1 MAADGHWRYLNP
13 PGDHLMGFALMHLEQ
28 YLSNSSFIRIF
39 SERIMSRSFVAFG
52 SIAVILAVAT
62 ASFTHAAGFQGMVT
76 DQQGDAIAG
85 AMVTVRF
92 GEPFQEHTVFTD
104 DEGAYAMAGL
114 PGETNHRVRVRRIGW
129 EDLRSWNHQTPQD
142 GMTDLD
148 LTMVRHTDP
157 AMVAAQL
164 PANHWYALVLEKL
177 TDEHEREQFV
187 RQCTYCHQQGNAATR
202 LVRDKQEWDKVLSL
216 MARMGAGLDEKLR
229 VRLPELLNS
238 AYNLETAVP
247 ALTEGWED
255 AHKFSPA
262 PSAQVRRSIVDEYQ
276 LGGRSSMQHDM
287 IVHPNGQIYSVDM
300 ATDRLFRMD
309 PSVADGARESFRIPA
324 EELGLGGS
332 LASSA
337 LPSNSDMRVGPH
349 SLQVDGEGSIWITLA
364 VGNSLAKFD
373 PTDASFVMEPL
384 PGGIYPH
391 TLRVDDRGRI
401 WYTIAVSN
409 HVGMYDPKSGQHEII
424 RMPARSFGE
433 EVMLRMIPLFMWLS
447 EYVDL
452 DGGGGEGGGLPVPY
466 GIDFAPNGDVWF
478 SQLNAHRIGKIDPDT
493 FELMMIDT
501 PFSAPRR
508 MRFDSQGKLWI
519 PGFSSNLL
527 SRFDPETAEF
537 KSFVLPIEPL
547 GTETPY
553 ALNVDRRTDT
563 VWICGTNSDTLI
575 SFDTVS
581 EDFTIYPLPTQVTY
595 TRDIDFDDA
604 GGVWTS
610 NSNAPTWQ
618 IETGVP
624 RVLRLLPGVD
634 PDVSMRASGSR

>member
-1 MAADGHWRYLNP
+1 
-13 PGDHLMGFALMHLEQ
+13 
-28 YLSNSSFIRIF
+28 
-39 SERIMSRSFVAFG
+39 
-52 SIAVILAVAT
+52 
-62 ASFTHAAGFQGMVT
+62 
-76 DQQGDAIAG
+76 
-85 AMVTVRF
+85 
-92 GEPFQEHTVFTD
+92 
-104 DEGAYAMAGL
+104 
-114 PGETNHRVRVRRIGW
+114 
-129 EDLRSWNHQTPQD
+129 
-142 GMTDLD
+142 
-148 LTMVRHTDP
+148 MVRHTDP
-157 AMVAAQL
+157 AKVAAQL

-202 LVRDKQEWDKVLSL
+202 LVRNEQEWEKVLSL

-229 VRLPELLNS
+229 VRVPELLNS
-238 AYNLETAVP
+238 AYDLETAVP

-276 LGGRSSMQHDM
+276 LGGRSSVQHDM
-287 IVHPNGQIYSVDM
+287 IVHPSGQIYSVDM
-300 ATDRLFRMD
+300 TTDTLFRMD
-309 PSVADGARESFRIPA
+309 PSVPDGARESFQIPT
-324 EELGLGGS
+324 EELALGGS

-364 VGNSLAKFD
+364 VGNLLAKFD
-373 PTDASFVMEPL
+373 PADGSFVMEPL

-391 TLRVDDRGRI
+391 TLRVDDRGRV

-409 HVGMYDPKSGQHEII
+409 HVGMYDPKSGQHEVI

-433 EVMLRMIPLFMWLS
+433 EVTLRMIPFFMWLS

-452 DGGGGEGGGLPVPY
+452 DMGGGEGGGLPVPY

-478 SQLNAHRIGKIDPDT
+478 SQLNANRIGKIDPDT
-493 FELMMIDT
+493 FEFTMIDT

-527 SRFDPETAEF
+527 SRFDPETGEF
-537 KSFVLPIEPL
+537 KNFVLPIEPL

-575 SFDTVS
+575 SFDTAS

-595 TRDIDFDDA
+595 TRDIDFDND

-624 RVLRLLPGVD
+624 RVLRLLPGAD
-634 PDVSMRASGSR
+634 PDVSMRVSGSR